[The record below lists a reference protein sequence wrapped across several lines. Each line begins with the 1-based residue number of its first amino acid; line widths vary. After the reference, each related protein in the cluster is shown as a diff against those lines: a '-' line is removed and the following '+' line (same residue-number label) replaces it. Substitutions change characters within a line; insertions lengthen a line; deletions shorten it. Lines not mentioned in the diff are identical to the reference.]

1 MGTIYVTGKAEKNNW
16 IAAPASGRPEALPVW
31 NHLKKDKLDAVSAAT
46 SEGATLRDSD
56 LASRLP
62 AGTYAIMLET
72 NRSYDYNSTYAK
84 AVSGVCGQPSLVYRA
99 LLSVGKGPGKA
110 YFEPIGTGSVDG
122 SDGAIR
128 KGLSGIDSALSLFS
142 SMSIEFGES
151 DKMGGIDKKAE
162 RHARQFEATRAEIK
176 AAAWVQVSE
185 RGAASLSLRAVA
197 AAIGFNAPALY
208 RYFPSRDSLVTAL
221 IIDAYQSL
229 ALAQNKTLDSLEG
242 KSWEECLR
250 GLGLAYRAWATSQP
264 AAFYIIFGAPIPG
277 YMQPTEETLP
287 AAGSSLSAL
296 IQVLT
301 MAMKAGDLALP
312 LEPPATASLKA
323 AFTAWSDAVHHNDPE
338 ILYLAFSIA
347 NRIQGLTLAELGGQF
362 APFLK
367 DCGESFERE
376 LERIIK
382 DIKA

>member
-1 MGTIYVTGKAEKNNW
+1 MA
-16 IAAPASGRPEALPVW
+16 
-31 NHLKKDKLDAVSAAT
+31 D
-46 SEGATLRDSD
+46 
-56 LASRLP
+56 
-62 AGTYAIMLET
+62 
-72 NRSYDYNSTYAK
+72 
-84 AVSGVCGQPSLVYRA
+84 
-99 LLSVGKGPGKA
+99 
-110 YFEPIGTGSVDG
+110 
-122 SDGAIR
+122 
-128 KGLSGIDSALSLFS
+128 IDR
-142 SMSIEFGES
+142 
-151 DKMGGIDKKAE
+151 KAE
-162 RHARQFEATRAEIK
+162 RHARQLEATRAEIK

-197 AAIGFNAPALY
+197 AAIGLSAPALY

-229 ALAQNKTLDSLEG
+229 ALAQNKTLDSLAG
-242 KSWEECLR
+242 RSWEECLR
-250 GLGLAYRAWATSQP
+250 GLGLAYRVWATNQP

-277 YMQPTEETLP
+277 YIQPTEETLP

-312 LEPPATASLKA
+312 LEPPAAPSLRASFA
-323 AFTAWSDAVHHNDPE
+323 SWSDAVHHNDPE

-347 NRIQGLTLAELGGQF
+347 SRIQGLTLAELGGQF
-362 APFLK
+362 APFIK
-367 DCGESFERE
+367 DFEELFGRE